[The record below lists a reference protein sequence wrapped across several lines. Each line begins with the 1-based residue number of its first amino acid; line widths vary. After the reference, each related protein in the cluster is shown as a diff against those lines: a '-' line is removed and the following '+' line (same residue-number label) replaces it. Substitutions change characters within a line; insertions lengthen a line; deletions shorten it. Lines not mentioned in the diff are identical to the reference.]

1 MGLSIPAPGF
11 HHGDRQLS
19 RTMPAPGLHSG
30 DAGDA
35 VVSLIMPAPGLH
47 RGADLAL
54 NHTQEHHMPADASTT
69 TPPTTSTPT
78 RVYAYHCRVTKECLP
93 TAMDQLF
100 KAHQYRNK
108 LVELERARRAAVE
121 ALLQELSPDLAALE
135 QGITN
140 AEQRLQA
147 ALEQGAKDRAAA
159 RKRVVTAGASAEI
172 KAAKEGLKVL
182 RAMRKERRT
191 ALFSSE
197 QFKSRQEAIEDQH
210 TIACK
215 KARAENGLYWGTYL
229 CVEDAAKTFRKGAP
243 PDFHRFD
250 GCGRLAVQVQGV
262 LTASAIR
269 YGDDADPRVQLDTRP
284 AEEIPDARGKNPWRR
299 ARIRIGSDEKRKPVW
314 CDLVVKMH
322 RPLPEGAVIKW
333 AWIMAKRIGTHTEW
347 SLQFVVQRAAGF
359 EPCGRANKGTAAID
373 AGWRIL
379 PNGDMRSA
387 YWVGDDGQ
395 EGQVIIPK
403 ERLDRLKKVQDLQ
416 SIRDKN
422 FDGIKSTVK
431 NLLAAGHTL
440 PPEIAERMQHLHLWK
455 ATAKLA
461 AVAIAWRPTGAG
473 PIYDAVEAWRKQDK
487 HLLEWESHQ
496 RQGEINWRTNLY
508 RTFAAKLSE
517 QYKTVVV
524 EDTDWRTFA
533 RDQPMEADPGG
544 FKLPDLPRRAAAVST
559 LHAALEARMTETVTR
574 SAVDTTLRCH
584 ACGLV
589 NEFDAAKHLVHTCT
603 GCGATWDQ
611 DFNACMNLLADHTSA
626 VVS

>member
-1 MGLSIPAPGF
+1 
-11 HHGDRQLS
+11 
-19 RTMPAPGLHSG
+19 MPA
-30 DAGDA
+30 
-35 VVSLIMPAPGLH
+35 
-47 RGADLAL
+47 
-54 NHTQEHHMPADASTT
+54 NASTT
-69 TPPTTSTPT
+69 TSPTPSTTSTPT
-78 RVYAYHCRVTKECLP
+78 RVYAYHCRVTKQCLP

-121 ALLQELSPDLAALE
+121 ALLQELSPDLADVERA
-135 QGITN
+135 I
-140 AEQRLQA
+140 AECEGRLA
-147 ALEQGAKDRAAA
+147 ALLVEGAKERAAA
-159 RKRVVTAGASAEI
+159 GRRVIHPATAASI
-172 KAAKEGLKVL
+172 TTYKQVL
-182 RAMRKERRT
+182 RSQRATRKDMRT

-197 QFKSRQEAIEDQH
+197 QFKSRQKLIEDQH
-210 TIACK
+210 LIAHK

-243 PDFHRFD
+243 PDFHRYD
-250 GCGRLAVQVQGV
+250 GCGRLAVQIQGA
-262 LTASAIR
+262 LPASAVR
-269 YGDDADPRVQLDTRP
+269 YGDDADSRVQLDTRP
-284 AEEIPDARGKNPWRR
+284 ADQVPDARGQNPWRR
-299 ARIRIGSDEKRKPVW
+299 ARIRIGSDDTRKPVW

-359 EPCGRANKGTAAID
+359 EPCGRANKGTVAID

-387 YWVGDDGQ
+387 YWVGDDGR

-403 ERLDRLKKVQDLQ
+403 ERLDRLTKVQDLQ

-431 NLLAAGHTL
+431 NLLAAGHTP

-496 RQGEINWRTNLY
+496 RQGEINWRTNFY

-603 GCGATWDQ
+603 GCGKVWDQ
-611 DFNACMNLLADHTSA
+611 DFNACLNLLAENHTSA